1 MTHVCRACYSP
12 LSFVF
17 ADLGRSPPSNAFR
30 TREQLDQ
37 PEYTLPLRV
46 FVCDNCKLVQMP
58 AYEQPENIFTDYAY
72 LSGASPTWIQHTKEF
87 AATMTAALNLTK
99 ESLVAEVASNDGCT
113 LQHFQDLGVPVIGV
127 EPAENVARIA
137 TKKGVPTI
145 VAFFGKKIAREIAA
159 SHGHADLIHAANVL
173 AHVPNIHD
181 FVSGFTE
188 LLAPQGI
195 ATFEFPHV
203 GNLIKETQLDTIY
216 HEHYSYLS
224 LLALEPIFRSHW
236 LRVCHVD
243 RLSTHG
249 GSIRL
254 HVCHSNSRHLEDA
267 TVAILRA
274 DETYM
279 GLNDLKTYSRFQKKA
294 ERVKRD
300 LVQFLMDRAEANT
313 RVVGFGAPA
322 KATTLLNF
330 CGIDA
335 DLVRYTVDAAM
346 TKQGKYIPGTRIPIY
361 AEEEFFKD
369 RPDYVLIFPWNLT
382 DAIIVKC
389 TGHFEK
395 PPVFMWAIPRLAL
408 LRA

>member
-17 ADLGRSPPSNAFR
+17 ADLGRSPPANAFR

-58 AYEQPENIFTDYAY
+58 PYEQPENIFTDYAY
-72 LSGASPTWIQHTKEF
+72 LSGASPTWIKHTKEF
-87 AATMTAALNLTK
+87 ATSITDTLNLTK
-99 ESLVAEVASNDGCT
+99 HSLVAEVASNDGCT

-137 TKKGVPTI
+137 EKKGVPTI

-243 RLSTHG
+243 CLSTHG
-249 GSIRL
+249 GSVRL

-279 GLNDLKTYSRFQKKA
+279 GLNDLKTYSHFQKEA

-300 LVQFLMDRAEANT
+300 LVRFLMRQQHP
-313 RVVGFGAPA
+313 VVGFGAPA
-322 KATTLLNF
+322 KATTLLNCCINGVTYKVGVDTAEVQQCRCF
-330 CGIDA
+330 RRRAEANNPSVGRGAAHQKLNKISLHSLCSLLKMRVGLQVIQSH
-335 DLVRYTVDAAM
+335 VRFV
-346 TKQGKYIPGTRIPIY
+346 RS
-361 AEEEFFKD
+361 
-369 RPDYVLIFPWNLT
+369 
-382 DAIIVKC
+382 
-389 TGHFEK
+389 
-395 PPVFMWAIPRLAL
+395 
-408 LRA
+408 

>member
-1 MTHVCRACYSP
+1 M
-12 LSFVF
+12 
-17 ADLGRSPPSNAFR
+17 
-30 TREQLDQ
+30 
-37 PEYTLPLRV
+37 
-46 FVCDNCKLVQMP
+46 
-58 AYEQPENIFTDYAY
+58 
-72 LSGASPTWIQHTKEF
+72 
-87 AATMTAALNLTK
+87 
-99 ESLVAEVASNDGCT
+99 
-113 LQHFQDLGVPVIGV
+113 
-127 EPAENVARIA
+127 
-137 TKKGVPTI
+137 
-145 VAFFGKKIAREIAA
+145 AFFGKKIAREIAA

-236 LRVCHVD
+236 LRVCRVD

-249 GSIRL
+249 GSVRL
-254 HVCHSNSRHLEDA
+254 HVCHSNSRHLENA

-279 GLNDLKTYSRFQKKA
+279 GLNDLKTYSHFQKEA

-300 LVQFLMDRAEANT
+300 LVRFLMRQQHP
-313 RVVGFGAPA
+313 VVGFGAPA

-330 CGIDA
+330 CGVDA
-335 DLVRYTVDAAM
+335 DLVRYTVDAAV

-361 AEEEFFKD
+361 TEEELFTD
-369 RPDYVLIFPWNLT
+369 RPDYILIFPWNLT

-389 TGHFEK
+389 TGRFK
-395 PPVFMWAIPRLAL
+395 NQPVFMRAIPQLEFCA
-408 LRA
+408 